1 MSVAAP
7 AELKGRPHSRAW
19 SRKNAWAL
27 MPRPARR
34 VVGSML
40 GVLPQPWILGRG
52 FRNTSAF
59 LEDAQWWP
67 QERSRAY
74 QLEQARALCRVAAKA
89 PFYARMFRQSG
100 FAPDDLQ
107 RVEDLRG
114 LPTIHRQ
121 TIRENLEA
129 MCAVSPRARGVD
141 YAATGGTSGVPL
153 HFYIGS
159 ERSPIE
165 YAYLVSGWRRA
176 GYQLGARLAVFKGD
190 PVAVDRS
197 GLRHE
202 FDAVFKRHLFSG
214 FHMSDSWLG
223 RYVEHLRRIG
233 PFFLHGYPSTIAAL
247 TQYAGRAG
255 TEPLH
260 NIRGII
266 AESEAVYPHQRRDAE
281 AVFGCRYLSGYGQTE
296 KVVSA
301 VGCEHSDAYHV
312 WPTYGV
318 FELIDGNGEPVT
330 TPGAVGEIVGT
341 GFINKVVPFIRYRT
355 GDFAR
360 YISDR
365 CTACGREHTLIEE
378 IRGHRLQESL
388 VARDGSFVPW
398 VALNLHDDTF
408 HDVQRLQFY
417 QDTPGRA
424 LLRVVPGPGF
434 DDDAS
439 ERILRNLQ
447 RKLAGQLDVTLE
459 TVAKLP
465 TSARAKAI
473 YVDQRV
479 GVTESEPGSQAS

>member
-1 MSVAAP
+1 MATAS
-7 AELKGRPHSRAW
+7 AELIEPSRSRAW

-27 MPRPARR
+27 LPRTARY
-34 VVGSML
+34 VVGSVL
-40 GVLPQPWILGRG
+40 GILPQPWILGRQ
-52 FRNTSAF
+52 FRRASRF

-67 QERSRAY
+67 LERSRAY
-74 QLEQARALCRVAAKA
+74 QVEQARALCRIAATT
-89 PFYARMFRQSG
+89 PFYARMFRECG
-100 FAPDDLQ
+100 FSPDDL
-107 RVEDLRG
+107 RSIEDLKG

-121 TIRENLEA
+121 TIRENLDE

-141 YAATGGTSGVPL
+141 YTATGGTSGMPL

-159 ERSPIE
+159 DRSPIE

-176 GYQLGARLAVFKGD
+176 GYELGARLAVFKGD
-190 PVAVDRS
+190 PVTEDRF

-202 FDAVFKRHLFSG
+202 FDAILKRHLYSG
-214 FHMSDSWLG
+214 FHMGDGWLS
-223 RYVEHLRRIG
+223 RYVDHLRGIG
-233 PFFLHGYPSTIAAL
+233 PFYLHGYPSTIAAL
-247 TQYAGRAG
+247 TQYVRRTTAG
-255 TEPLH
+255 PLR
-260 NIRGII
+260 NLRGII

-301 VGCEHSDAYHV
+301 VGCEHTDAYHV

-318 FELIDGNGEPVT
+318 FELIGEDGEAVT
-330 TPGAVGEIVGT
+330 TPGVVGEIVGT

-355 GDFAR
+355 GDYAR
-360 YISDR
+360 YVSDR
-365 CTACGREHTLIEE
+365 CSACGREHTLIEE

-388 VARDGSFVPW
+388 VARDGSLVPW

-408 HDVQRLQFY
+408 HHVQRLQFY

-424 LLRVVPGPGF
+424 LLRVIPGPGF
-434 DDDAS
+434 DHHSS
-439 ERILRNLQ
+439 ERILRNLK
-447 RKLAGQLDVTLE
+447 RKLNGQLDVTLE
-459 TVAKLP
+459 TAAKLP

-479 GVTESEPGSQAS
+479 ELIEGEAGSQAS